1 MKAMLLAAGF
11 GTRFRPV
18 THEIPKPM
26 LPLCNRPL
34 IGWTVDALVASGI
47 NEFVV
52 NLHHI
57 PDPIEAYLTAT
68 YGAACSFTFSRE
80 EEILGTGGG
89 IRRVRHLLES
99 EPVFFVANA
108 DTLQWPP
115 VGEAVRALETQH
127 AIASL
132 VLRRPPQG
140 DRYTAVYAA
149 AGRVTGIGSGAGE
162 ALMFSGAHAIS
173 SRIFEHLPD
182 RDFSGI
188 TEDVYIPL
196 IRNWRESI
204 AAVIHEGLWFD
215 IGTPARFVEAS
226 HAVRRAVLDG
236 SIPVPGG
243 SRIEASPALI
253 VADGAVVS
261 DGTRDSVVGGS
272 SRIAPDAEV
281 DRSIVFERAT
291 VGAGCRVRDSI
302 VANDVILPPGTT
314 VEGTLVCRRLDDP
327 DYPAN
332 ARVSGGLVFVPI
344 SA

>member
-34 IGWTVDALVASGI
+34 IGWAVDALVAGGI
-47 NEFVV
+47 SDFIV
-52 NLHHI
+52 NLHHL

-68 YGAACSFTFSRE
+68 YGASCSFTFSRE

-89 IRRVRHLLES
+89 IRRVRHLLEM
-99 EPVFFVANA
+99 EPVFFVVNA
-108 DTLQWPP
+108 DTVQWPP
-115 VGEAVRALETQH
+115 VGEAVHALDVQR

-132 VLRRPPQG
+132 VLRHPPQG

-149 AGRVTGIGSGAGE
+149 AGRVSGIGSGAGE

-173 SRIFEHLPD
+173 SRIFNHLPD
-182 RDFSGI
+182 REFSGI

-196 IRNWRESI
+196 LRNGREPI
-204 AAVIHEGLWFD
+204 AAVVHDGLWFD

-226 HAVRRAVLDG
+226 HAVRRAILDG
-236 SIPVPGG
+236 SVPLPGG
-243 SRIEASPALI
+243 SRIEISPALI

-261 DGTRDSVVGGS
+261 DGTHESVVGGS
-272 SRIAPDAEV
+272 SQIAPDAKV
-281 DRSIVFERAT
+281 DRSILFDRAT
-291 VGAGCRVRDSI
+291 VGARCRVRDSI
-302 VANDVILPPGTT
+302 VANDVDLPPGTT
-314 VEGTLVCRRLDDP
+314 VEGMLVCSRLGDP
-327 DYPAN
+327 DLPAD
-332 ARVSGGLVFVPI
+332 ARISGDLVFVPI